1 MSFAAEKL
9 ILQSCNSQVAA
20 AMCTIFPQP
29 VSSASALCRSDK
41 AATVQQP
48 GFQTVAAT
56 RQSSGTRSP
65 ISLWKWVNYTRAE
78 TKTEPVCKIMLSLYI

>member
-20 AMCTIFPQP
+20 AMCTTFPQP
-29 VSSASALCRSDK
+29 VSSASALCSDK

-48 GFQTVAAT
+48 AWLSNCGGDSAKLGDEVTDITVEMG
-56 RQSSGTRSP
+56 Q
-65 ISLWKWVNYTRAE
+65 
-78 TKTEPVCKIMLSLYI
+78 LYEGRDQN